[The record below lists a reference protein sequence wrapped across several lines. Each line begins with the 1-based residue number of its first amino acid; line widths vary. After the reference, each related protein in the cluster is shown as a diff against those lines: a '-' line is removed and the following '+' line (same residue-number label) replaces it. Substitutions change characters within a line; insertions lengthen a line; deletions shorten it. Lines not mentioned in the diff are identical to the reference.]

1 MTTTKLDELDH
12 GYAWIILGGKNII
25 LGGKNIIQN
34 DNYKTR

>member
-12 GYAWIILGGKNII
+12 GYAWMI

-34 DNYKTR
+34 DSYKTR

>member
-25 LGGKNIIQN
+25 QKL

>member
-25 LGGKNIIQN
+25 QN
-34 DNYKTR
+34 NTRQLQN